1 MKKILNGV
9 EVDMTEEEIAFKLQF
24 DKANQLDQA
33 NQEYKFL
40 RMQAYPTLQEQMD
53 ILYHQGFDAWKE
65 IIKTIKDKYPK
76 PGA

>member
-24 DKANQLDQA
+24 DEANQLDQA